1 MAMGQKRYKRVFT
14 RLYLCHQA
22 LFRQIPRIP
31 AIAPCSLLQEVLKKF
46 QDIAVAKIGHK
57 LTHTHIRVDHVRV
70 DHVCKMDRNFLL
82 M

>member
-1 MAMGQKRYKRVFT
+1 MAMGQKRYKRIFT

-31 AIAPCSLLQEVLKKF
+31 AIAPCPLLQEVLKKF

-57 LTHTHIRVDHVRV
+57 LTHTRTDCYNPPPTRSG
-70 DHVCKMDRNFLL
+70 
-82 M
+82 